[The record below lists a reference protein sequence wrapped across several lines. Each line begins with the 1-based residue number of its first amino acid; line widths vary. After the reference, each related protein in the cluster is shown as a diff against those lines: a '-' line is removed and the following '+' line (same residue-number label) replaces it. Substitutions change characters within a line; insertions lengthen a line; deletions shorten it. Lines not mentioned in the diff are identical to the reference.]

1 MKTSKFQ
8 VHRINRKG
16 NLVISEKELKVYP
29 EKMNPNQ
36 RRLLALE
43 VKEIALKRVSKRG
56 DAQKARRL
64 QKEINNLKSKI
75 ESYSTTIN

>member
-1 MKTSKFQ
+1 MKTQKFQ

-29 EKMNPNQ
+29 EKMNPHQ

-43 VKEIALKRVSKRG
+43 VKEIAFKRVSKRG

-64 QKEINNLKSKI
+64 QKEIYNLKSKI

>member
-1 MKTSKFQ
+1 MKTAKFQ

-29 EKMNPNQ
+29 EKMNPHQ

-43 VKEIALKRVSKRG
+43 VKEESLWKQLK
-56 DAQKARRL
+56 ANNQTKARRL
-64 QKEINNLKSKI
+64 QKEINNLKAKI

>member
-1 MKTSKFQ
+1 MKTAKFQ

-29 EKMNPNQ
+29 EKMNLHQ

-43 VKEIALKRVSKRG
+43 VKETAYKRVSQRG
-56 DAQKARRL
+56 DTEKALRL
-64 QKEINNLKSKI
+64 QKEIDNLKSKI

>member
-1 MKTSKFQ
+1 MKTAKFQ

-29 EKMNPNQ
+29 EKMNPHQ

-43 VKEIALKRVSKRG
+43 VKQAAFERVSKRG
-56 DAQKARRL
+56 DEEKALRL
-64 QKEINNLKSKI
+64 QKEINNLKAKI